1 MIHIRRRRADR
12 RATASAPSP
21 AASAAGPVAAGS
33 CCRFAPA
40 IRTPGLL
47 RTPGRARFL
56 LLFGEH
62 NAGRRN
68 PVPAAAPRCQ
78 KYRPVRYKVTMPANS
93 ADLSGRTFLVTGANT
108 GIGRATAG
116 DLASRGG
123 KVFVACRSAEKGR
136 ATAAGITAA
145 TGNDA

>member
-1 MIHIRRRRADR
+1 
-12 RATASAPSP
+12 
-21 AASAAGPVAAGS
+21 
-33 CCRFAPA
+33 A
-40 IRTPGLL
+40 IRTAGLL

-62 NAGRRN
+62 NAAGATPCPQRHRSPGRPGTGAAGDRGRLPRPSPAGRSGTA
-68 PVPAAAPRCQ
+68 PVRARCQ
-78 KYRPVRYKVTMPANS
+78 MYRPVRYKVTMPANS

-123 KVFVACRSAEKGR
+123 
-136 ATAAGITAA
+136 
-145 TGNDA
+145 